1 MFIVFLFFL
10 GRGVSVVGGVVQL
23 VILLQELWWR
33 SEKSGE
39 TLSDTA
45 VMYFK

>member
-33 SEKSGE
+33 SQESRE
-39 TLSDTA
+39 TLSDPA
-45 VMYFK
+45 VVCFK